1 MKYDEVSVYD
11 IPFVKVETSVL
22 SWVEE
27 ALELRHGAAGD
38 PDGPL
43 RQVGMEEGLHVV
55 MNELVRTRNRS
66 DRVDGLLAKA
76 TQAKGRAR
84 RAQEQAAFVAST
96 AYDNAQVKAQANRLP
111 QSFMTKEEKNA
122 EAALGSFEERR
133 VAHTAERLV
142 SITSEAYEVIN
153 QIHWQLN
160 AIRTDLRAQIHAIQF
175 ENSLER

>member
-1 MKYDEVSVYD
+1 VNYDAVSIYD
-11 IPFVKVETSVL
+11 VPFSDIEKKVI

-27 ALELRHGAAGD
+27 AIELRHGSAGFD
-38 PDGPL
+38 SPL
-43 RQVGMEEGLHVV
+43 RQVGMEEGLQTV
-55 MNELVRTRNRS
+55 MAELVKTRTFS

-84 RAQEQAAFVAST
+84 RAQEGAAFDAAK
-96 AYDNAQVKAQANRLP
+96 AYDDAHVENQNTRLP
-111 QSFMTKEEKNA
+111 GSFMTKEEKNA
-122 EAALGSFEERR
+122 EASLKSYEQRR
-133 VAHTAERLV
+133 VAHQAERLV
-142 SITSEAYEVIN
+142 SITSEAYDIIN